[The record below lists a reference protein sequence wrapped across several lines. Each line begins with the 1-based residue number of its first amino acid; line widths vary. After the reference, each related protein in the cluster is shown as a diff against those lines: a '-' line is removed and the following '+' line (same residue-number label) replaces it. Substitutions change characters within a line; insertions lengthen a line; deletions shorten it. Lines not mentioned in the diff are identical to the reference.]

1 MVWILYVLGMFSHL
15 HTIAKNLQKCA
26 IYYFFQSSVTLTVH
40 ICLLAHLQL
49 LTCFNTLNV
58 KAQQHNLN
66 AFWIRFEDMYLYKY
80 DAVDMLGRYVQIHI
94 LKILYIWTVISLK
107 ANSYYTTTK

>member
-1 MVWILYVLGMFSHL
+1 MYLVCSHIYTL
-15 HTIAKNLQKCA
+15 LQK
-26 IYYFFQSSVTLTVH
+26 IYKNVQFTIFFQSSVTLTVH

-49 LTCFNTLNV
+49 LTCFNTLNI

-80 DAVDMLGRYVQIHI
+80 DAVDMLGRYVQIHT